1 MSGRD
6 ATGVALS
13 VRQCRRGSRSSMA
26 TEARRLK
33 RPTRNVF
40 LNAMERADDKSDW
53 VEKMS
58 PIERALVRALVRC
71 LVSELAAKL
80 PSH

>member
-1 MSGRD
+1 
-6 ATGVALS
+6 
-13 VRQCRRGSRSSMA
+13 MA

-40 LNAMERADDKSDW
+40 LNAIQRADDKSDW

-58 PIERALVRALVRC
+58 PIERALVRARVRV